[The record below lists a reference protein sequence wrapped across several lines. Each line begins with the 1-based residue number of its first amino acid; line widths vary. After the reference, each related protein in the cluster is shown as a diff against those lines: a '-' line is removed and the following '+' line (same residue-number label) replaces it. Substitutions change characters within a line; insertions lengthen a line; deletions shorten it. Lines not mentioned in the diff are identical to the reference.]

1 MKLSVFGLG
10 YVGCVS
16 AACFA
21 RDGHSVIGVDV
32 NPLKVEIINSGRS
45 PIVEPGIEDLI
56 AAAVKEN
63 LLRATS
69 DANEAVAD
77 SDVSLVCIGT
87 PGNHNGSL
95 DLSYIKRACQQI
107 GEALA
112 LKSRYHVVAMRSTM
126 LPGTI
131 EQTVIPTLEVFS
143 GKRAGR
149 DFGVAV
155 NPEFLREGT
164 SIYDFAHP
172 PFTLIGA
179 DDEEASLPLQHLY
192 AGTNAPLV
200 NVAIKEAEM
209 VKYACNSFHALK
221 VAFANEIGNVSKALG
236 VDSHIVMDVFC
247 KDTKLNLSPY
257 YLKPGFAFGG
267 SCLPKDLRAI
277 TYKAR
282 ELDVEVPV
290 LNSILLSNRQQVER
304 AVDTVL
310 RTGRKNVGVLG
321 LSFKP
326 GTDDLRES
334 PMVTLIETLIGKGL
348 KLTIYDRDVE
358 LARLFG
364 ANKQYIEREIP
375 HISSLMNGDL
385 NQVIERSEVIII
397 GKKEDEFR
405 ALAEKLNNG
414 RVIIDLV
421 RLFEVADAR
430 QQYKGIY
437 AGRTGALKIEN

>member
-21 RDGHSVIGVDV
+21 RGGHSVIGVDV

-45 PIVEPGIEDLI
+45 PIVEPGVEELI
-56 AAAVKEN
+56 SRSVKN
-63 LLRATS
+63 DLLRATT
-69 DANEAVAD
+69 DANQAVAD
-77 SDVSLVCIGT
+77 SAVSLVCIGT

-95 DLSYIKRACQQI
+95 DLSHIKRACQQI
-107 GEALA
+107 GEALGS
-112 LKSRYHVVAMRSTM
+112 KSGYHVVVMRSTM

-131 EQTVIPTLEVFS
+131 EQTVVPTLEVFS

-164 SIYDFAHP
+164 SIYDFDHP

-179 DDEEASLPLQHLY
+179 DDEEARLLIQRLY
-192 AGTNAPLV
+192 ANTGATMI
-200 NVAIKEAEM
+200 NVGIKEAEM

-221 VAFANEIGNVSKALG
+221 VTFANEIGNVCKALG
-236 VDSHIVMDVFC
+236 VDSHVVMDVFC

-267 SCLPKDLRAI
+267 SCLPKDVRAI
-277 TYKAR
+277 TYKAKV
-282 ELDVEVPV
+282 LDVEVPL
-290 LNSILLSNRQQVER
+290 LNSILQSNRQQVER

-364 ANKQYIEREIP
+364 ANKEYIEREIP
-375 HISSLMNGDL
+375 YISSLMNSDL
-385 NQVIERSEVIII
+385 NSVIENSEVIVI
-397 GKKEDEFR
+397 GKTEDEFR
-405 ALAEKLNNG
+405 VLADKLNNG

-430 QQYKGIY
+430 KQYNGICW
-437 AGRTGALKIEN
+437 

>member
-16 AACFA
+16 AACFSNE
-21 RDGHSVIGVDV
+21 GHEVTGVDV

-45 PIVEPGIEDLI
+45 PIVEPGIEELI
-56 AAAVKEN
+56 AAAVKDDR
-63 LLRATS
+63 LRATD
-69 DANEAVAD
+69 DAAAAVAN

-95 DLSYIKRACQQI
+95 NLSHIKSACRQI

-112 LKSRYHVVAMRSTM
+112 RVDRFHIVVMRSTM

-131 EQTVIPTLEVFS
+131 EQTVIPALEVYS

-149 DFGVAV
+149 DFGVAI

-164 SIYDFAHP
+164 SIHDFHHP
-172 PFTLIGA
+172 PFTVIGA
-179 DDEEASLPLQHLY
+179 DDEDTSGPLQGLY
-192 AGTNAPLV
+192 SRIEAPMILV
-200 NVAIKEAEM
+200 GIKEAEM
-209 VKYACNSFHALK
+209 VKYACNAFHALK
-221 VAFANEIGNVSKALG
+221 VTFANEIGSLSKALG
-236 VDSHIVMDVFC
+236 VDSHKVMDIFC

-282 ELDVEVPV
+282 ELDVEMPM
-290 LNSILLSNRQQVER
+290 LNSILVSNRHQVER
-304 AVDTVL
+304 AVDVVL
-310 RTGRKNVGVLG
+310 QTGRKTVGVLG
-321 LSFKP
+321 LSFKS

-334 PMVTLIETLIGKGL
+334 PMVALIETLIGKGL
-348 KLTIYDRDVE
+348 KLAIYDRDVE

-364 ANKQYIEREIP
+364 ANREYIEREIP
-375 HISSLMNGDL
+375 HISELMRSKLDE
-385 NQVIERSEVIII
+385 VIDASEVIII
-397 GKKEDEFR
+397 GKREDEFR
-405 ALAEKLNNG
+405 MLSDKMNNG

-421 RLFEVADAR
+421 RLFDAGDER
-430 QQYKGIY
+430 KQYQGICW
-437 AGRTGALKIEN
+437 

>member
-1 MKLSVFGLG
+1 MKISVFGLG

-21 RDGHSVIGVDV
+21 KEGHEVIGVDV

-63 LLRATS
+63 RLSATTDS
-69 DANEAVAD
+69 ANAVAE
-77 SDVSLVCIGT
+77 SDISLVCIGT
-87 PGNHNGSL
+87 PGNRNGSL
-95 DLSYIKRACQQI
+95 DLTHIKSACRQI

-112 LKSRYHVVAMRSTM
+112 SKTRFHIVVMRSTM

-131 EQTVIPTLEVFS
+131 EQTVIPVLEVYS

-149 DFGVAV
+149 DFGVAI

-164 SIYDFAHP
+164 SIYDFNHP

-179 DDEEASLPLQHLY
+179 DDEDTRSPLERLYSGVEATVFS
-192 AGTNAPLV
+192 V
-200 NVAIKEAEM
+200 RIKEAEM
-209 VKYACNSFHALK
+209 VKYACNAFHALK
-221 VAFANEIGNVSKALG
+221 VTFANEIGGISKALG
-236 VDSHIVMDVFC
+236 VDSHKVMEIFC
-247 KDTKLNLSPY
+247 QDTKLNLSPY

-277 TYKAR
+277 TYKAK
-282 ELDVEVPV
+282 ELDVETPM
-290 LNSILLSNRQQVER
+290 LNSILVSNRQQVER
-304 AVDTVL
+304 AIDATL
-310 RTGRKNVGVLG
+310 QTGRKTIGVLG
-321 LSFKP
+321 LSFKS

-348 KLTIYDRDVE
+348 KLAIYDRDVE

-375 HISSLMNGDL
+375 HIAELMRSDL
-385 NQVIERSEVIII
+385 DEVIESSEVIII
-397 GKKEDEFR
+397 GKREDEFR
-405 ALAEKLNNG
+405 ALADKMNNG
-414 RVIIDLV
+414 RIIIDLV
-421 RLFEVADAR
+421 KLFDVQDNR
-430 QQYKGIY
+430 KQYQGICW
-437 AGRTGALKIEN
+437 